1 MKRLLVISDIHGEL
15 TKFEQLLEQVSYD
28 PDGDQLILL
37 GDYIDRGPDP
47 KAVVEKVMRLKNEGA
62 LVLKGNHDD
71 MMEKAFEDPNHIKR
85 WVRNGGIETL
95 KSYGYRLPKF
105 RERHLDQWVA
115 KISPLTAAPIVKK
128 HLAFFKNLD
137 HYHETEDF
145 IFVHGGV
152 DPATPLAITDPFV
165 LMWIREEF
173 HNGYNGEK
181 TVVFGHTP
189 TDAFHDGFNVHFGA
203 NNIIGIDGG
212 CVFGGRL
219 NCLELPSR
227 NIYFVE

>member
-15 TKFEQLLEQVSYD
+15 RKFEQLLEKVSYH
-28 PDGDQLILL
+28 PAGDQLILL

-47 KAVVEKVMRLKNEGA
+47 KGVVETVMRLREEGA
-62 LVLKGNHDD
+62 IVLKGNHDD
-71 MMEKAFEDPNHIKR
+71 MMEKAFQDQNHIKR

-95 KSYGYRLPKF
+95 RSYGYELPHLN
-105 RERHLDQWVA
+105 RHNLDEWVK
-115 KISPLTAAPIVKK
+115 KISPLTATPTIRK
-128 HLAFFKNLD
+128 HLAFFKSLG
-137 HYHETEDF
+137 HYHETEDY

-152 DPATPLAITDPFV
+152 HPETPLASTDPFV

-173 HNGYNGEK
+173 HDGYNGEK

-189 TDAFHDGFNVHFGA
+189 TNSFHDGFHVHFGG

-212 CVFGGRL
+212 CVFGGQL
-219 NCLELPSR
+219 NCLELPAR
-227 NIYFVE
+227 HVDFVQ